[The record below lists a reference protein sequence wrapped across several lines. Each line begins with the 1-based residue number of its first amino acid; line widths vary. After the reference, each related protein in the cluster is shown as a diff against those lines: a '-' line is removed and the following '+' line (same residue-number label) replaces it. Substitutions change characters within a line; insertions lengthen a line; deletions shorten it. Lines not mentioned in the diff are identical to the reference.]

1 MAATAPTGPR
11 GQRSGRAEGKGQKS
25 DDPFGLWTLPSLPPP
40 ASFTPPPATNKGE
53 LPGRLMKNGDGVFYQ
68 SHFGQGKEK
77 GEGRFGALV
86 GIDAIDEQ
94 AIATAAGVG

>member
-1 MAATAPTGPR
+1 
-11 GQRSGRAEGKGQKS
+11 
-25 DDPFGLWTLPSLPPP
+25 
-40 ASFTPPPATNKGE
+40 
-53 LPGRLMKNGDGVFYQ
+53 MKNGDGVFYQ